1 MANRPM
7 TIEEIK
13 DKKVEVEKA
22 ILGLIKK
29 YEEETETRVTYI
41 NLRSDDGDDVWST
54 PHDNIK
60 KRKSKGVQDVTLN
73 TTMDNDVRSIDR

>member
-41 NLRSDDGDDVWST
+41 NLRSDNGDDVWNTS
-54 PHDNIK
+54 HDKIK
-60 KRKSKGVQDVTLN
+60 KRKSKGVQDVTLD

>member
-1 MANRPM
+1 MAKQL

-13 DKKVEVEKA
+13 DKKVEAEKQILA
-22 ILGLIKK
+22 IVKQ

-41 NLRSDDGDDVWST
+41 NLRSDNGDDVWNT
-54 PHDNIK
+54 PHDKIK
-60 KRKSKGVQDVTLN
+60 KRKSKGVQDVTLD

>member
-1 MANRPM
+1 MAKQPM

-22 ILGLIKK
+22 ILGLVKK

-41 NLRSDDGDDVWST
+41 NLRSDSGDDVWNT
-54 PHDNIK
+54 PHDKIK
-60 KRKSKGVQDVTLN
+60 KRKSKGVQDVTLD

>member
-22 ILGLIKK
+22 IFGLIKK

-41 NLRSDDGDDVWST
+41 NLRSDNGDDVWNT
-54 PHDNIK
+54 PPDKIK
-60 KRKSKGVQDVTLN
+60 KRKSKGVQDVTLD

>member
-1 MANRPM
+1 MAKQL

-13 DKKVEVEKA
+13 DKKVEAEKQ
-22 ILGLIKK
+22 ILDIVKQ

-41 NLRSDDGDDVWST
+41 NLRSDDGDDVWNT
-54 PHDNIK
+54 PPDKIK
-60 KRKSKGVQDVTLN
+60 KRKSKGVQDVTLD